1 MKKLQAIIF
10 DMDGTIAET
19 ERDGHRVAFNRAFA
33 AADLDWNWS
42 PALYGELLHV
52 SGGKERIHYFC
63 EQYRPATQPAGD
75 FQTAVA
81 RLHATKTQYFQEI
94 LQANALS
101 ARTGVL
107 RLLKEARAAGVPLA
121 VATTSALRSALTL
134 LEATLAPLGMDW
146 FAAIAA
152 GDIVS
157 VKKPAPDIY
166 QYVLRELSLDPT
178 CCLAI
183 EDTNNGLQ
191 AATRA
196 GIPTV
201 ITTNAYTQDQD
212 FTGAAL
218 VVDCLG
224 EPDRPPFRVLQ
235 GDARGK
241 TYFDLELA
249 RSLL

>member
-1 MKKLQAIIF
+1 MKELQAIIF

-33 AADLDWNWS
+33 AAGLDWHWS
-42 PALYGELLHV
+42 PELYGELLHV
-52 SGGKERIHYFC
+52 SGGKERIRYFC
-63 EQYRPATQPAGD
+63 EHCQPLTRPAGD
-75 FQTAVA
+75 LDAAIA
-81 RLHATKTQYFQEI
+81 RLHAAKNQQFRAI
-94 LQANALS
+94 LQAAAMP
-101 ARTGVL
+101 ARPGIL

-121 VATTSALRSALTL
+121 VATTSAPDNAVAL
-134 LEATLAPLGMDW
+134 LETALAPLGTSW

-152 GDIVS
+152 GDIVP

-166 QYVLRELSLDPT
+166 QYVLRELALDPA
-178 CCLAI
+178 CCVAV
-183 EDTNNGLQ
+183 EDTDNGLQ

-212 FTGAAL
+212 FTGATL

-224 EPDRPPFRVLQ
+224 EPDSRPFRVLQ
-235 GDARGK
+235 GDAGGK
-241 TYFDLELA
+241 AYFDLELA